1 MHKFCGTE
9 RVYVAARQSMAYACG
24 MAVSTEIEGLLNDM
38 AGAAGRPGPRPLP
51 AQVGWALSEY
61 AKKGTP
67 PADIMTEMA
76 AMAEGV
82 RKYMAHPFRREVPL
96 LEVIWKENQTKL
108 YFCKRK
114 GKKKRG
120 SIAIIP
126 SMINRSYILDLL
138 PDRSFVRWLAAQGFD
153 VFLLDWGDPAR
164 DAGSKSMEN
173 IITKRLLPA
182 IRFAAQK
189 SDAPVH
195 AVGYCMGGTL
205 LAAAAALEP
214 EFLQSAVF
222 LASPWDFH
230 AGDRVLTDHV
240 RTGTPAALQMIGAGG
255 ALPVDWIQSVFA
267 AVNGNRTVRKF
278 AKFAA
283 MDQDGD
289 AARLFVAV
297 EDWLNDGVDLPGE
310 MGRSCLADW
319 FDDNKTGGGTW
330 EIGADT
336 VDLSAIDVPS
346 LVVASARD
354 RLVPAESSLAMAER
368 LPRADVLNPDIG
380 HIGMMSGGNAEK
392 DVWQP
397 VADWLYKL

>member
-9 RVYVAARQSMAYACG
+9 RVYVAARQGMAYACG
-24 MAVSTEIEGLLNDM
+24 MGVNTGIEGFLRNM
-38 AGAAGRPGPRPLP
+38 SWPGERTGPRPLP

-61 AKKGTP
+61 AKKGTA

-82 RKYMAHPFRREVPL
+82 RKYMVHPFRREISA
-96 LEVIWKENQTKL
+96 LEVVWQEEGIKF
-108 YFCKRK
+108 YFWKRK

-120 SIAIIP
+120 SVAVVP

-138 PDRSFVRWLAAQGFD
+138 PDKSFVRWLAAQGFD
-153 VFLLDWGDPAR
+153 VFLLDWGNPAR

-173 IITKRLLPA
+173 IVTERLLPA
-182 IRFAAQK
+182 LRFAAEK
-189 SDAPVH
+189 SDGQVH
-195 AVGYCMGGTL
+195 VVGYCMGGTL

-214 EFLQSAVF
+214 ELLQSTVF

-230 AGDRVLTDHV
+230 AGDRILTDHV
-240 RTGTPAALQMIGAGG
+240 RAGTPAALQMIGAGG

-267 AVNGNRTVRKF
+267 AVNGDRTVKKF

-283 MDQDGD
+283 MDQDSD

-297 EDWLNDGVDLPGE
+297 EDWLNDGVDLPGD
-310 MGRSCLADW
+310 MGCSCLADW
-319 FDDNKTGGGTW
+319 FGDNKTGAGTW
-330 EIGADT
+330 KIGGST
-336 VDLSAIDVPS
+336 VDLSAMDIPS

-354 RLVPAESSLAMAER
+354 RLVPAESSLAMAEK
-368 LPRADVLNPDIG
+368 LPRVDVLNPDIG
-380 HIGMMSGGNAEK
+380 HIGMMSGGHAEEG
-392 DVWQP
+392 VWRP
-397 VADWLYKL
+397 VADWLDKL